1 MYKEKYL
8 KYKTKYLELK
18 NQLGSNSNSNIIQDG
33 GFFGI
38 PSMPTFLTNITLPK
52 KTETQISLEEAKLL
66 LTDYIKIIDD
76 KQPNII
82 ITPTIPFYKS
92 NEIDKDSDSGND
104 YLINDYIRDTFIILK
119 KCTIENC
126 DKMGIG
132 RLAGLVINYRTK
144 QILVIK
150 YKSNKFMC
158 KNIIDIIEILNRVY
172 EDYTLSTETMNRE
185 AFRLYTKMLI
195 ECLKE
200 SNIFLTEI
208 IHNTGMI
215 EDIKEMIK
223 QVTKL
228 YEEQWLV

>member
-1 MYKEKYL
+1 M
-8 KYKTKYLELK
+8 
-18 NQLGSNSNSNIIQDG
+18 
-33 GFFGI
+33 
-38 PSMPTFLTNITLPK
+38 
-52 KTETQISLEEAKLL
+52 
-66 LTDYIKIIDD
+66 TDYIKKIDD

-82 ITPTIPFYKS
+82 IITPTILFYKS
-92 NEIDKDSDSGND
+92 NEIDKDSGND
-104 YLINDYIRDTFIILK
+104 YLISDYIRDTFIILK

-158 KNIIDIIEILNRVY
+158 KNITDIIEILNRVY
-172 EDYTLSTETMNRE
+172 DDYTLSTETMYRE

-195 ECLKE
+195 ECLEE

-223 QVTKL
+223 QVTEL
-228 YEEQWLV
+228 NSRRWLV